1 MKRNIL
7 LLFSALLL
15 SVSCIKDKPSGADLA
30 IGDALPD
37 FQVTMNDGST
47 VSDESLK
54 QGVSLVMFFHTTC
67 PDCQNVLPKVQS
79 LYDEYVAKDV
89 RFAII
94 SREED
99 SESVQKYWIEKGLT
113 MPYSAQETREIYSK
127 FARTRVPRIYMCEKG
142 GLIKYIH
149 TDDPLP
155 EFKELEQEITSLFH
169 TDGEELHRNR

>member
-1 MKRNIL
+1 MKINIL

-15 SVSCIKDKPSGADLA
+15 SFSCIKDKPSGADLA

-37 FQVTMNDGST
+37 FQVEMNDGST

-67 PDCQNVLPKVQS
+67 PDCQNVLPEVQR
-79 LYDEYVAKDV
+79 LYDEYVAKGV

-94 SREED
+94 SREEG
-99 SESVQKYWIEKGLT
+99 SESVQKYWVEKGLT

-142 GLIKYIH
+142 GLIRYIH

-155 EFKELEQEITSLFH
+155 EFKELEQEITSLFY
-169 TDGEELHRNR
+169 TDRE